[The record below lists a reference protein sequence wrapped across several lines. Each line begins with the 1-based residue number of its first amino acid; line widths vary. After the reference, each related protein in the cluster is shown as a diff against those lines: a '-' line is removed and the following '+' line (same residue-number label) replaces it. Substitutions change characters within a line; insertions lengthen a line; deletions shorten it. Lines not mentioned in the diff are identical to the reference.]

1 MFSFSSEIMCCV
13 SGYQMKAWINCK
25 FLKIALFLANKREFT
40 IKIKKN

>member
-25 FLKIALFLANKREFT
+25 IFENCTFFGKQREFT
-40 IKIKKN
+40 IKIKKK